1 MVSTVFY
8 SDTVTNLRLSPSV
21 LSSCHHSSMQLDFF
35 SLLSGFGIFKS
46 MNSLKPVLGVS
57 AETHENQAI
66 ISYLL
71 DRGVESE
78 EFRLLLN

>member
-8 SDTVTNLRLSPSV
+8 SDTVTNLRLSPSM
-21 LSSCHHSSMQLDFF
+21 SSFQYATRFF
-35 SLLSGFGIFKS
+35 SFLSGFGIFKS